1 MEEQSNVFDSEYSVG
16 ESVKIKNFCQDCNL
30 ELLQGNETDYITFR
44 SALLNRP
51 GLILS
56 GFDDYFGD
64 GRVQMIGN
72 AEYYY
77 IKSLPDDKKEQAIE
91 MLFSKRVPCVIY
103 TRSINPS
110 SLALE
115 VASRYNTPVFLSHKT
130 TTALNTDIAD
140 YLEKLLAPMK
150 SVHATFLEISGIGV
164 LLTGKSGL
172 GKSET
177 ALELIHRGHRLV
189 GDDAVIVK
197 RIGDQLIGTAP
208 ERIKFF
214 MEEVKTERREKVVC
228 YPMLGKQKGIV
239 GEISLLGFK
248 FVGIAVLR
256 FLLHETTSRQILNIA
271 AMGELPKDYSIKY
284 WEDKYMNDAV
294 RVVQNAF
301 STSADALF
309 DTRFAS
315 LDGTYDILNKIVT
328 NVYADFF
335 PAASSVLLYKGKP
348 AGFCFANVTG
358 GRIVNIPIFAIA
370 KEHQS
375 KGLSKY
381 LLAET
386 LKKVLTISDENQLP
400 ITEINTNTETN
411 NFQALKMYRNLG
423 FKEDYNYPQSYL
435 PATNKF

>member
-1 MEEQSNVFDSEYSVG
+1 MNK
-16 ESVKIKNFCQDCNL
+16 KICLKKY
-30 ELLQGNETDYITFR
+30 T
-44 SALLNRP
+44 
-51 GLILS
+51 
-56 GFDDYFGD
+56 GF
-64 GRVQMIGN
+64 
-72 AEYYY
+72 
-77 IKSLPDDKKEQAIE
+77 
-91 MLFSKRVPCVIY
+91 
-103 TRSINPS
+103 
-110 SLALE
+110 SLAETLVTLLI
-115 VASRYNTPVFLSHKT
+115 VAIVAIASVPVITKKKATPAEPSGTWMCTLNSQGEHVVWKT
-130 TTALNTDIAD
+130 
-140 YLEKLLAPMK
+140 
-150 SVHATFLEISGIGV
+150 G
-164 LLTGKSGL
+164 
-172 GKSET
+172 
-177 ALELIHRGHRLV
+177 
-189 GDDAVIVK
+189 
-197 RIGDQLIGTAP
+197 
-208 ERIKFF
+208 
-214 MEEVKTERREKVVC
+214 
-228 YPMLGKQKGIV
+228 
-239 GEISLLGFK
+239 
-248 FVGIAVLR
+248 
-256 FLLHETTSRQILNIA
+256 
-271 AMGELPKDYSIKY
+271 
-284 WEDKYMNDAV
+284 DKYMNDAV

>member
-1 MEEQSNVFDSEYSVG
+1 MQELTRCVKVLSRKYYSAFRPLYEDFCRCAVTEYKFELEPLDFDSFI
-16 ESVKIKNFCQDCNL
+16 ESL
-30 ELLQGNETDYITFR
+30 E
-44 SALLNRP
+44 NR
-51 GLILS
+51 LINCL
-56 GFDDYFGD
+56 
-64 GRVQMIGN
+64 I
-72 AEYYY
+72 
-77 IKSLPDDKKEQAIE
+77 
-91 MLFSKRVPCVIY
+91 
-103 TRSINPS
+103 
-110 SLALE
+110 
-115 VASRYNTPVFLSHKT
+115 
-130 TTALNTDIAD
+130 
-140 YLEKLLAPMK
+140 YLENEIPKAFLVYTLA
-150 SVHATFLEISGIGV
+150 ISESIE
-164 LLTGKSGL
+164 LNIIHSQNFEHLAQRSC
-172 GKSET
+172 
-177 ALELIHRGHRLV
+177 AL
-189 GDDAVIVK
+189 
-197 RIGDQLIGTAP
+197 
-208 ERIKFF
+208 IKFF
-214 MEEVKTERREKVVC
+214 MEEVKNERREKVVC

-335 PAASSVLLYKGKP
+335 PAASTVLFHKGKP
-348 AGFCFANVTG
+348 VGFCFANVTG

-370 KEHQS
+370 KEHQA

-386 LKKVLTISDENQLP
+386 LNRILAISDENQLP